1 MWPSRPRRVCPSGHS
16 LVTGIESLYV
26 RYALLGDIHGN
37 TEALETVLAAIE
49 AEHVDKI
56 VCLGDIVG
64 YGAEPVACLER
75 IMGLGC
81 DVIAGNHDWAAVG
94 KLSIDC
100 FNAYAKAAAIWT
112 RDQLNDAHQAFLTD
126 LPLTLT
132 YDHFAVAHGTF
143 HQPEAFNYIQTVF
156 DAQQSFASLRD
167 LGAQLG
173 FLGHSHVPVGFFD
186 TDPITYTLD
195 QEIPVDEEVSVIVN
209 AGSVG
214 QPRDENNKASFAL
227 FDSDTKLVTIRRVEY
242 DIDAAANKIRQAGL
256 PEILAL
262 RLYQGK

>member
-1 MWPSRPRRVCPSGHS
+1 
-16 LVTGIESLYV
+16 V
-26 RYALLGDIHGN
+26 RYAFLGDIHGN
-37 TEALETVLAAIE
+37 TEALGQVLAHLNANRI
-49 AEHVDKI
+49 DKI

-64 YGAEPVACLER
+64 YGAEPVQCLEMIR
-75 IMGLGC
+75 ALKC

-94 KLSIDC
+94 KISIDC
-100 FNAYAKAAAIWT
+100 FNAYAKAAALWT
-112 RDQLNDAHQAFLTD
+112 REQLNDEQKAWLAD

-132 YDHFAVAHGTF
+132 YEHCAVAHGTF

-156 DAQQSFASLRD
+156 DAQQSFGALRG
-167 LGAQLG
+167 LGARVG

-195 QEIPVDEEVSVIVN
+195 PEMPLDPELATIVN

-214 QPRDENNKASFAL
+214 QPRDENNKASYAVY
-227 FDSDTKLVTIRRVEY
+227 DTESGVVSINRIEY
-242 DIDAAANKIRQAGL
+242 DIDAAATKIRKANL
-256 PEILAL
+256 PEILAA

>member
-1 MWPSRPRRVCPSGHS
+1 
-16 LVTGIESLYV
+16 V

-37 TEALETVLAAIE
+37 TEALEAVLRSIRE
-49 AEHVDKI
+49 SSIDKV
-56 VCLGDIVG
+56 VCLGDVVG
-64 YGAEPVACLER
+64 YGAEPVKCLQLIR
-75 IMGLGC
+75 DLKC

-100 FNAYAKAAAIWT
+100 FNAYAKAAAMWT
-112 RDQLNDAHQAFLTD
+112 RDQLNDEQKQFLAD
-126 LPLTLT
+126 LPLTLS
-132 YDHFAVAHGTF
+132 YEHFAVAHGTF

-156 DAQQSFASLRD
+156 DAQQSFEALRK
-167 LGAQLG
+167 LGATLG

-195 QEIPVDEEVSVIVN
+195 TDIPIDEDAAIIIN

-214 QPRDENNKASFAL
+214 QPRDENSKASFAVL
-227 FDSDTKLVTIRRVEY
+227 DSDTKMVTIKRIEY
-242 DIDAAANKIRQAGL
+242 DIDAAATKIRNAGL
-256 PEILAL
+256 PEILAA

>member
-1 MWPSRPRRVCPSGHS
+1 M
-16 LVTGIESLYV
+16 
-26 RYALLGDIHGN
+26 RYAFLGDIHGN
-37 TEALETVLAAIE
+37 TEALEAVLAAIR
-49 AEHVDKI
+49 AENIEKI

-64 YGAEPVACLER
+64 YGAEPARCLEMIR
-75 IMGLGC
+75 ELKC

-94 KLSIDC
+94 KVSIDC

-112 RDQLNDAHQAFLTD
+112 REQLSDEQKDWILT

-132 YDHFAVAHGTF
+132 YPDCAVAHGTF

-156 DAQQSFASLRD
+156 DAQQSFESLRK
-167 LGAQLG
+167 LGAKLG

-195 QEIPVDEEVSVIVN
+195 GDIPIDEEISIMVN

-214 QPRDENNKASFAL
+214 QPRDENNKASFAVL
-227 FDSDTKLVTIRRVEY
+227 DSTTKQVTINRVEY
-242 DIDAAANKIRQAGL
+242 DIDAAANKIREVGL
-256 PEILAL
+256 PEILAA

>member
-1 MWPSRPRRVCPSGHS
+1 
-16 LVTGIESLYV
+16 V

-37 TEALETVLAAIE
+37 TEALEAVLASVR
-49 AEHVDKI
+49 AESIDRV

-64 YGAEPVACLER
+64 YGAEPVRCLE
-75 IMGLGC
+75 IIIGLGC

-100 FNAYAKAAAIWT
+100 FNAYAKAAALWT
-112 RDQLNDAHQAFLTD
+112 RDQLNDAHKEFLTN
-126 LPLTLT
+126 LPLTIG
-132 YDHFAVAHGTF
+132 YEHFAVAHGTF

-156 DAQQSFASLRD
+156 DAQQSFEALKK
-167 LGAQLG
+167 LGASLG

-195 QEIPVDEEVSVIVN
+195 SEIPVDEDAAIIIN

-214 QPRDENNKASFAL
+214 QPRDENNRASWAL
-227 FDSDTKLVTIRRVEY
+227 LDTETRTVTIKRIEY
-242 DIDAAANKIRQAGL
+242 DIEAAANKIRTAGL
-256 PEILAL
+256 PEILAA

>member
-1 MWPSRPRRVCPSGHS
+1 M
-16 LVTGIESLYV
+16 

-37 TEALETVLAAIE
+37 TEALETVLAAVRSE
-49 AEHVDKI
+49 KVDKI

-64 YGAEPVACLER
+64 YGAEPAKCLEI
-75 IMGLGC
+75 IMDLKC

-100 FNAYAKAAAIWT
+100 FNAYAKAAALWT
-112 RDQLNDAHQAFLTD
+112 RDQLSPAHCDFLAN
-126 LPLTLT
+126 LPLTIS
-132 YDHFAVAHGTF
+132 YEHFAVAHGTF

-156 DAQQSFASLRD
+156 DAQQSFASLKK
-167 LGAQLG
+167 LGATLG

-195 QEIPVDEEVSVIVN
+195 PEIPVDEEVAVIVN

-214 QPRDENNKASFAL
+214 QPRDENNKASWAL
-227 FDSDTKLVTIRRVEY
+227 LDSDSKLVTIKRCEY
-242 DIDAAANKIRQAGL
+242 DIDAAAAKIRQVGL

>member
-1 MWPSRPRRVCPSGHS
+1 M
-16 LVTGIESLYV
+16 
-26 RYALLGDIHGN
+26 RYAFLGDIHGN
-37 TEALETVLAAIE
+37 TEALGAILASIKASN
-49 AEHVDKI
+49 VDKI

-64 YGAEPVACLER
+64 YGAEPVACLETIR
-75 IMGLGC
+75 GLNC

-112 RDQLNDAHQAFLTD
+112 RDQLTQEQKDWLAN
-126 LPLTLT
+126 LPLTIA
-132 YDHFAVAHGTF
+132 YEHCAVAHGTF

-156 DAQQSFASLRD
+156 DAQQSFDALKK
-167 LGAQLG
+167 LGPKLG

-195 QEIPVDEEVSVIVN
+195 PEMPVDEDLAIIIN

-214 QPRDENNKASFAL
+214 QPRDENNKASYAL
-227 FDSDTKLVTIRRVEY
+227 YDTDAKLCTITRIEY
-242 DIDAAANKIRQAGL
+242 DIEGAATKIRAAGL
-256 PEILAL
+256 PEILAA

>member
-1 MWPSRPRRVCPSGHS
+1 M
-16 LVTGIESLYV
+16 
-26 RYALLGDIHGN
+26 RYAFLGDIHGN
-37 TEALETVLAAIE
+37 TEALEAVLAAIR
-49 AEHVDKI
+49 AENIEKI

-64 YGAEPVACLER
+64 YGAEPARCLEMIR
-75 IMGLGC
+75 ELKC

-94 KLSIDC
+94 KVSIDC

-112 RDQLNDAHQAFLTD
+112 REQLTD
-126 LPLTLT
+126 EQKDWILTLPLTMT
-132 YDHFAVAHGTF
+132 YADCAVAHGTF

-156 DAQQSFASLRD
+156 DAQQSFESLRK
-167 LGAQLG
+167 LGAKLG

-195 QEIPVDEEVSVIVN
+195 GDIPIDEEISIMVN

-214 QPRDENNKASFAL
+214 QPRDENNKASFAVL
-227 FDSDTKLVTIRRVEY
+227 DSTTKQVTINRVEY
-242 DIDAAANKIRQAGL
+242 DIDAAANKIREVGL
-256 PEILAL
+256 PEILAA